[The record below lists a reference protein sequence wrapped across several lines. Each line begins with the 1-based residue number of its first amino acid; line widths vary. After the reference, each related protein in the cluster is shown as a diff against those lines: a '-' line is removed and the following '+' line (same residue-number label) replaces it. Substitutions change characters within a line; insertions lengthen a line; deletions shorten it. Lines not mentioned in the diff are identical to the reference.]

1 MFYLSASDRVVSAKI
16 SRALVEVRDGN
27 LFKREGHAR
36 WSEYL
41 RAFVPMT
48 QRWCQDEMKR
58 ERRLAVLPGVA
69 AAFADGRLN
78 KSRVKVI
85 LPVVTPETEGEWLD
99 RALRHPVRELEVLVG
114 EDLVR
119 RAKEKGGA
127 GEGSDPEEEEYP
139 RPVRHVVMAPP
150 AVAVLV
156 AQATE
161 VARKVAGYHIGVGTA
176 AEMMA
181 AETFSGMSEWPDPG
195 ASEEAAGKSG
205 SSAGSI
211 LGDHDVLVREMGRGW
226 ADVHE
231 HMETISNRWSDLPWD
246 IPEVILDGAPGD
258 DAGSHERVVFWT
270 GVLTRLD
277 AVRGR
282 LLRIMQDRMLAER
295 MRFAGLGQYAR
306 ERAGLT
312 AREAEDLIR
321 LDRELSDLPITFKMY
336 AAGRLGR
343 CRAWQVAKAVR
354 LWGSVQTERAWVRYA
369 LTHSRRLLEAAVE
382 AAVLLKQAD
391 PARWRESK
399 GLPPSGA
406 SFPEVLR
413 MCSLFETK
421 DKEAE
426 PLARIEMRFHPLQ
439 KVGYE
444 ATVEAL
450 RCRYGPD
457 RPEWWCLEVMARHFL
472 EMYAGADDE
481 VKRTIA
487 RQVIQRDAYTCGAP
501 ECLMRGGLEA
511 DHIKLL
517 SRGGPT
523 TLNNMTALCVA
534 HHRYH
539 KHVLGSLVLS
549 AEAPGAPDALTV
561 KMGSRL
567 YQKDELLYPK
577 FDEAEL
583 DKDPWKIGEPALLG
597 GLPGLGRLAEQPADD
612 GTFGFGGL
620 PLLFHERIH
629 DHRPPGG

>member
-48 QRWCQDEMKR
+48 QRWCQDEMRR
-58 ERRLAVLPGVA
+58 ERRLEALPGVA

-99 RALRHPVRELEVLVG
+99 RALKHPVRELEALVK
-114 EDLVR
+114 EEIAR
-119 RAKEKGGA
+119 RAKENDGA
-127 GEGSDPEEEEYP
+127 GAGTDPEEEEYA

-195 ASEEAAGKSG
+195 AGSETGQPEPGASEAASKKAA
-205 SSAGSI
+205 SAGSI
-211 LGDHDVLVREMGRGW
+211 LGDHDALIREMGRGW

-231 HMETISNRWSDLPWD
+231 HMERISNRWSDLPWD

-258 DAGSHERVVFWT
+258 DAGAHERVVFWS
-270 GVLTRLD
+270 GVQARLD

-282 LLRIMQDRMLAER
+282 LLRIMQDRMLAQR

-312 AREAEDLIR
+312 AREADDLIR

-343 CRAWQVAKAVR
+343 CKAWQVAKAVR
-354 LWGSVQTERAWVRYA
+354 LWGSSQTERAWVRYA
-369 LTHSRRLLEAAVE
+369 LTHSRRLLEAAVA
-382 AAVLLKQAD
+382 AAVLRRQAD

-413 MCSLFETK
+413 MCSLSETG
-421 DKEAE
+421 DRESMA
-426 PLARIEMRFHPLQ
+426 PLVRIEMRFHPWQ

-450 RCRYGPD
+450 KHRYGPD

-487 RQVIQRDAYTCGAP
+487 RQVIQRDGYTCSAP

-523 TLNNMTALCVA
+523 TLKNMTALCVA
-534 HHRYH
+534 HHRYL

-549 AEAPGAPDALTV
+549 GEAPDALRV
-561 KMGSRL
+561 EMGSRL

-583 DKDPWKIGEPALLG
+583 DNDPWKIGEPMVVSWRAASWG
-597 GLPGLGRLAEQPADD
+597 AP
-612 GTFGFGGL
+612 
-620 PLLFHERIH
+620 
-629 DHRPPGG
+629 